1 MAYNT
6 SPLGAAYYDMKLD
19 GTTLVN
25 VPTSGA
31 DNGLGVG
38 GGVGAATA
46 VEVSGTLPTN
56 SNNTLSVRV
65 TGTIPSGTTGTAR
78 MYDSA
83 PGTAA
88 ASFTVSGI
96 QHFSVNQGT
105 IGAGSV
111 VTNQYGFLVP
121 STMTGA
127 TNNYAFYGDLPS
139 GANRWNLFMS
149 GTAANYLAS
158 GLQVEAGT
166 TTMTTGF
173 VHIPAAAG
181 APTGAPSN
189 PTGNVPMYYDTT
201 NNKIYVYNGGWKATA
216 ALT

>member
-1 MAYNT
+1 MAFNT
-6 SPLGAAYYDMKLD
+6 KPFGAAYYDMNLN
-19 GTTLVN
+19 GAALVN

-31 DNGLGVG
+31 DNGIGVG
-38 GGVGAATA
+38 AGVGAATA
-46 VEVSGTLPTN
+46 VEVGGTLPTD
-56 SNNTLSVRV
+56 SNNTLTVRV

-83 PGTAA
+83 VGTAA

-105 IGAGSV
+105 IGAGST

-127 TNNYAFYGDLPS
+127 TNNYAFFGDLS
-139 GANRWNLFMS
+139 AASNRWNLFMS
-149 GTAANYLAS
+149 GTARNYLAS
-158 GLQVEAGT
+158 GLEVAAGT
-166 TTMTTGF
+166 TTMSTGF

-181 APTGAPSN
+181 PPTGAPTN

-201 NNKIYVYNGGWKATA
+201 NNKIYVYNGAWLSTA

>member
-1 MAYNT
+1 
-6 SPLGAAYYDMKLD
+6 
-19 GTTLVN
+19 
-25 VPTSGA
+25 
-31 DNGLGVG
+31 
-38 GGVGAATA
+38 
-46 VEVSGTLPTN
+46 
-56 SNNTLSVRV
+56 
-65 TGTIPSGTTGTAR
+65 
-78 MYDSA
+78 
-83 PGTAA
+83 
-88 ASFTVSGI
+88 
-96 QHFSVNQGT
+96 
-105 IGAGSV
+105 
-111 VTNQYGFLVP
+111 
-121 STMTGA
+121 MTGA